1 MFRVLMKQEMT
12 MKTTLLATAL
22 AMVTVAPLVALA
34 AQSAPASDRPS
45 VTDGRGTTLQRD
57 DSGPAIGMSLQPRLI
72 GPYEVRHGLLPN
84 GLTPN
89 PFTYG

>member
-1 MFRVLMKQEMT
+1 
-12 MKTTLLATAL
+12 MKTTLLATTL
-22 AMVTVAPLVALA
+22 AMVAVAPLVALA
-34 AQSAPASDRPS
+34 AQSAPPA
-45 VTDGRGTTLQRD
+45 VADGRGTTLQRD
-57 DSGPAIGMSLQPRLI
+57 DRRPAIGMSLQPQLI

>member
-1 MFRVLMKQEMT
+1 
-12 MKTTLLATAL
+12 MKTTVLAATLALL
-22 AMVTVAPLVALA
+22 VGAPLVA
-34 AQSAPASDRPS
+34 SATERVPASTRAT
-45 VTDGRGTTLQRD
+45 VFICRGTTQYL
-57 DSGPAIGMSLQPRLI
+57 SGCVPAAGQSARPRFI